1 MFTMLT
7 VAPLKE
13 RLKEERRRAA
23 LTQGELAEKA
33 GVGVNTIVR
42 IETGE
47 IKEPRVS
54 TLRKLARAL
63 GLEARDLLTD

>member
-1 MFTMLT
+1 MLT

-13 RLKEERRRAA
+13 KLKEERRRAG

-33 GVGVNTIVR
+33 GVGINTIVR

-47 IKEPRVS
+47 IEEPRVS
-54 TLRKLARAL
+54 TLRKLASAL
-63 GLEARDLLTD
+63 GLEVRDLLTD